1 MPYETV
7 TKVMADASEEFAV
20 IDRRAV
26 PRGAVIR
33 HEPAADGWPLRV
45 FDWPVDTAPARGTL
59 LFQGGRGDILEKY
72 LESFAHWHRRGW
84 RVTSFDWRGQ
94 GGSGRFAADPL
105 VGHADDF
112 APWIDD
118 LAARFAV
125 LRESS
130 PGPHAIVAH
139 SMGGHLV
146 LRALEEKRIAP
157 DAVALV
163 APMLGLQS
171 APFSPVIAEKV
182 ARFMARIGDPARAA
196 WKSNERP
203 APPGAS
209 RRKFLTHSN
218 DRYEDELGW
227 KAAKPEL
234 ALGPPSWKWLAV
246 AYRSTLDSFLPGR
259 LEAVGTPLLLL
270 CADRDR
276 LVRPAA
282 IREAAHRLPNAE
294 LMRFGDESAHEIL
307 REVDP
312 VRDRALAAIDDFLD
326 RHAPVD

>member
-7 TKVMADASEEFAV
+7 TKDMADASGEFPATL
-20 IDRRAV
+20 RRSI
-26 PRGAVIR
+26 PRGAVVR
-33 HEPAADGWPLRV
+33 NESVADGWPLRV
-45 FDWPVDTAPARGTL
+45 FDWPADIMPARGTL

-72 LESFAHWHRRGW
+72 LESFAHWHGRGW
-84 RVTSFDWRGQ
+84 WVTSFDWRGQ
-94 GGSGRFAADPL
+94 GGSGRLSANPN

-118 LAARFAV
+118 LADRFAA
-125 LRESS
+125 LRAST
-130 PGPHAIVAH
+130 PGPHVIVAH

-146 LRALEEKRIAP
+146 MRALQERRVAP
-157 DAVALV
+157 DAAVLV

-171 APFSPVIAEKV
+171 TPFTPAMAERV
-182 ARFMARIGDPARAA
+182 ARFMTRIGDPARAA

-209 RRKFLTHSN
+209 RRAFLTHSN
-218 DRYEDELGW
+218 ERYDDELWW
-227 KAAKPEL
+227 KAQQPAL

-259 LEAVGTPLLLL
+259 LEAVETPMLLL
-270 CADRDR
+270 CADRDK
-276 LVRPAA
+276 LVRPAS
-282 IREAAHRLPNAE
+282 IREAAGRLPNAE
-294 LMRFGDESAHEIL
+294 LLRFGDESAHEIL

-326 RHAPVD
+326 RNAPAG